1 MIPALI
7 SVSEVSWALV
17 IRQENSQVANSFENY
32 QTVGKNVPRSSR
44 ASLQRRHYLRPSFS
58 AACIN
63 VFASFKGLM
72 PGVRIKMLMGN
83 NLSAAW
89 CGKREVFPCLGALPL
104 GFKCHFQRG
113 AAAEMP
119 ERRRRCQTGSSQEKG
134 LAGAATAP
142 AGPFGQRGP
151 PRTTAPHHV
160 CASTSP
166 ALCSQGGGHCRHLKP
181 FLISFYPSD
190 LNSKKKKKKQQW
202 HIPLRWEKFRNEL
215 AS

>member
-1 MIPALI
+1 M
-7 SVSEVSWALV
+7 

-32 QTVGKNVPRSSR
+32 QTVGKNVPRGSR

-83 NLSAAW
+83 NLSAAC
-89 CGKREVFPCLGALPL
+89 CGKREVFPCPGALPL

-119 ERRRRCQTGSSQEKG
+119 DRLQPGEGACGSRRSPRRP
-134 LAGAATAP
+134 LRP
-142 AGPFGQRGP
+142 A
-151 PRTTAPHHV
+151 RTTAPHRT
-160 CASTSP
+160 ASVPLP
-166 ALCSQGGGHCRHLKP
+166 ALLFVRRAVGTAVISSRSLFLSIRH
-181 FLISFYPSD
+181 I
-190 LNSKKKKKKQQW
+190 
-202 HIPLRWEKFRNEL
+202 
-215 AS
+215 

>member
-32 QTVGKNVPRSSR
+32 QSVGKNVPRGSQ

-63 VFASFKGLM
+63 VFASFKRLM

-89 CGKREVFPCLGALPL
+89 RGKREVFPCPGALAF
-104 GFKCHFQRG
+104 GFKWHFQRG

-119 ERRRRCQTGSSQEKG
+119 DRLQPGEGACGSCSQPPPASADHRTAPCLCLSQPHSLFTGWQAPPSSQ
-134 LAGAATAP
+134 AIP
-142 AGPFGQRGP
+142 YF
-151 PRTTAPHHV
+151 
-160 CASTSP
+160 
-166 ALCSQGGGHCRHLKP
+166 
-181 FLISFYPSD
+181 FLS
-190 LNSKKKKKKQQW
+190 
-202 HIPLRWEKFRNEL
+202 LRFK
-215 AS
+215 